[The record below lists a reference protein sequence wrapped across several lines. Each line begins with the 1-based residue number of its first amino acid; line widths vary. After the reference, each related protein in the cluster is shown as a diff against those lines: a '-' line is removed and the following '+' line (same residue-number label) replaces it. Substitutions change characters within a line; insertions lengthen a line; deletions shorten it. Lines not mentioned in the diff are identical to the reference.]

1 MADEGRP
8 PALVTATDYIG
19 RLVEVRMDRPLG
31 SRHPDFGFAY
41 PVNYGF
47 VPGTSSPD
55 GEEFDAYVLGL
66 SEPLEEFEGRCIA
79 VIHRLDDD
87 DDKLVV
93 VPDGHQLP
101 DADIRQLTLFQE
113 RHFTSTILRA

>member
-1 MADEGRP
+1 MADAERP
-8 PALVTATDYIG
+8 AVRMSATDCIG
-19 RLVEVRMDRPLG
+19 SLVVVRMDRPLG
-31 SRHPDFGFAY
+31 SRHPDFGFEY

-55 GEEFDAYVLGL
+55 GDELDAYVLGV

-93 VPDGHQLP
+93 VPDGFRLS

-113 RHFTSTILRA
+113 RRFTSTVLRA